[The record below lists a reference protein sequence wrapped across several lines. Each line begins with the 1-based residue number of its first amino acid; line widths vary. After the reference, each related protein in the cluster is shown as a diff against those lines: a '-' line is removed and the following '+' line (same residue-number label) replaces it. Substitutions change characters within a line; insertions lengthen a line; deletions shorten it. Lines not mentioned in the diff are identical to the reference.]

1 MKSGKRQNRSKGA
14 ALAVI
19 MLVMLSAGC
28 AQTAGDT
35 STGNRT
41 QSDSD
46 PSSAANTE
54 GNNDSGSDTGTEDVA
69 EQAESGAKMP
79 SFTAVDLNG
88 NTVTESIFSEK
99 DLTVVNIWGTFCGP
113 CVGEMPELG
122 TWAQE
127 MPDNVQLIGLVI
139 DVAGEEDTE
148 HRDLAVS
155 IMEKAGAD
163 FTQIIANQ
171 DFADILKDVYG
182 VPTTIF
188 VDKEGNIVGDSIIGA
203 DVDGYKQFV
212 EEYLDGQ

>member
-1 MKSGKRQNRSKGA
+1 MKSEIRRIKSWKAVLA
-14 ALAVI
+14 AV
-19 MLVMLSAGC
+19 MLIMLSAGC
-28 AQTAGDT
+28 AQTAGNQT
-35 STGNRT
+35 K
-41 QSDSD
+41 DS
-46 PSSAANTE
+46 PEA
-54 GNNDSGSDTGTEDVA
+54 SGAGGTEDSGGA
-69 EQAESGAKMP
+69 SGDTATESDSEQADSGAKMP
-79 SFTAVDLNG
+79 AFTATDLNG
-88 NTVTESIFSEK
+88 STVTESIFSEK

-163 FTQIIANQ
+163 FIQIIANQ
-171 DFADILKDVYG
+171 DFADILKDIYG

>member
-1 MKSGKRQNRSKGA
+1 MKSEIRRIKSWKVVLA
-14 ALAVI
+14 AV
-19 MLVMLSAGC
+19 MLIILSAGC
-28 AQTAGDT
+28 AQT
-35 STGNRT
+35 TGNQT
-41 QSDSD
+41 QNS
-46 PSSAANTE
+46 PEA
-54 GNNDSGSDTGTEDVA
+54 SGAGGTEDSGGA
-69 EQAESGAKMP
+69 GGDTETDSASEQADSGAKMP
-79 SFTAVDLNG
+79 SFTATDLNG

-139 DVAGEEDTE
+139 DVADEEDTE

-171 DFADILKDVYG
+171 DFADILKDIYG

>member
-1 MKSGKRQNRSKGA
+1 MKSEIRRIKSWKAVLA
-14 ALAVI
+14 AV
-19 MLVMLSAGC
+19 MLIMLSAGC
-28 AQTAGDT
+28 AQTAG
-35 STGNRT
+35 NQT
-41 QSDSD
+41 QNS
-46 PSSAANTE
+46 PEA
-54 GNNDSGSDTGTEDVA
+54 SGAGGTEDSGGA
-69 EQAESGAKMP
+69 SGDTETDSALEQADSGAKMP
-79 SFTAVDLNG
+79 SFTATDLNG

-171 DFADILKDVYG
+171 DFADILKDIYG

>member
-1 MKSGKRQNRSKGA
+1 MKSIFKQTTSWGTVLA
-14 ALAVI
+14 AV
-19 MLVMLSAGC
+19 MLIMLSAGC

-35 STGNRT
+35 AAGNQT
-41 QSDSD
+41 QSSPDTSE
-46 PSSAANTE
+46 AADTE
-54 GNNDSGSDTGTEDVA
+54 GNTGSGSETETDEAAAQTDSGS
-69 EQAESGAKMP
+69 KMP
-79 SFTAVDLNG
+79 AFTAQDLEG

-99 DLTVVNIWGTFCGP
+99 DLTVLNIWGTFCGP

-127 MPDNVQLIGLVI
+127 MPDNVQLVGLVI
-139 DVAGEEDTE
+139 DIAGEEDTE

-155 IMEKAGAD
+155 IMENAGAD

-188 VDKEGNIVGDSIIGA
+188 VDKDGNIVGDSIIGA
-203 DVDGYKQFV
+203 DVDGYKRFV
-212 EEYLDGQ
+212 EEYLNGQ

>member
-1 MKSGKRQNRSKGA
+1 MKTLFRQAGSWKAVLA
-14 ALAVI
+14 AVMLI
-19 MLVMLSAGC
+19 MLAAGC
-28 AQTAGDT
+28 AQMAGNQNQTQNSPEASGAGSAEDSGGAGGDT
-35 STGNRT
+35 VTD
-41 QSDSD
+41 SDSK
-46 PSSAANTE
+46 
-54 GNNDSGSDTGTEDVA
+54 
-69 EQAESGAKMP
+69 QADSGAKMP
-79 SFTAVDLNG
+79 SFTATDLNG

-163 FTQIIANQ
+163 FTQI
-171 DFADILKDVYG
+171 
-182 VPTTIF
+182 
-188 VDKEGNIVGDSIIGA
+188 KER
-203 DVDGYKQFV
+203 
-212 EEYLDGQ
+212 E

>member
-1 MKSGKRQNRSKGA
+1 MKTLFRQAGSWKAVLA
-14 ALAVI
+14 AVMLI
-19 MLVMLSAGC
+19 MLAAGC
-28 AQTAGDT
+28 AQMAGNQNQTQNSPEASGAGSAEDSGGAGGDT
-35 STGNRT
+35 VTD
-41 QSDSD
+41 SDSK
-46 PSSAANTE
+46 
-54 GNNDSGSDTGTEDVA
+54 
-69 EQAESGAKMP
+69 QADSGAKMP
-79 SFTAVDLNG
+79 SFTATDLNG

-188 VDKEGNIVGDSIIGA
+188 VDKEGNIVGDAIVGA

-212 EEYLDGQ
+212 EEYLDGGQ